1 MQTNQELSQMSHTAL
16 IDALIG
22 ANEIIEDLSNRLDKA
37 EESAEALLSALE
49 KTELELKTV
58 KEQSAKLGEI
68 NSRYQFMQLVLAQ
81 YRGGLLGA
89 DDLVKKIT
97 AYDDKGW
104 EIVKG
109 ASNEQKRL

>member
-1 MQTNQELSQMSHTAL
+1 MSHTAL

-49 KTELELKTV
+49 KTEPELKTV

-68 NSRYQFMQLVLAQ
+68 DSCYQFIQLVLAQ
-81 YRGGLLGA
+81 YREGLISA
-89 DDLVKKIT
+89 DDFVKKIT

-104 EIVKG
+104 EIVK
-109 ASNEQKRL
+109 R

>member
-1 MQTNQELSQMSHTAL
+1 MQQQELSQMSHTAL
-16 IDALIG
+16 TDALIG

-37 EESAEALLSALE
+37 EESVEALLSTLE

-68 NSRYQFMQLVLAQ
+68 NSRYQFIQLALAQ
-81 YRGGLLGA
+81 YREGLISA
-89 DDLVKKIT
+89 DGLVKKIT

-104 EIVKG
+104 EIVK
-109 ASNEQKRL
+109 R

>member
-1 MQTNQELSQMSHTAL
+1 MQTNQELNRMSHTAL
-16 IDALIG
+16 TDALIG

-37 EESAEALLSALE
+37 EQ
-49 KTELELKTV
+49 ELKTA

-68 NSRYQFMQLVLAQ
+68 NSRYQFIQLALAQ
-81 YRGGLLGA
+81 YREGLIGA

-104 EIVKG
+104 EIAKRC
-109 ASNEQKRL
+109 EQ

>member
-1 MQTNQELSQMSHTAL
+1 MQTNQELNRMSHTAL
-16 IDALIG
+16 TDALIG

-37 EESAEALLSALE
+37 E
-49 KTELELKTV
+49 LELKTA

-68 NSRYQFMQLVLAQ
+68 NSRYQFIQLALAQ
-81 YRGGLLGA
+81 YREGLIGA

-104 EIVKG
+104 EI
-109 ASNEQKRL
+109 AKR

>member
-1 MQTNQELSQMSHTAL
+1 MQTNQELNQMSHTAL
-16 IDALIG
+16 TDALIG

-49 KTELELKTV
+49 KTELELKTA

-68 NSRYQFMQLVLAQ
+68 NSRYQFIQLALAQ
-81 YRGGLLGA
+81 YREGLIGA

-104 EIVKG
+104 EIVKR
-109 ASNEQKRL
+109 SEQ

>member
-1 MQTNQELSQMSHTAL
+1 MQTNQELNRMSHTAL
-16 IDALIG
+16 TDALIG

-37 EESAEALLSALE
+37 E
-49 KTELELKTV
+49 LELKTA

-68 NSRYQFMQLVLAQ
+68 NSRYQFIQLALVQ
-81 YRGGLLGA
+81 YREGLIGA

-104 EIVKG
+104 EI
-109 ASNEQKRL
+109 AKR

>member
-1 MQTNQELSQMSHTAL
+1 MQTSQEISQMSHTAL
-16 IDALIG
+16 TDALIG

-37 EESAEALLSALE
+37 E
-49 KTELELKTV
+49 LELKTA

-68 NSRYQFMQLVLAQ
+68 NSRYQFIQLALAQ
-81 YRGGLLGA
+81 YREGLIGA

-104 EIVKG
+104 EI
-109 ASNEQKRL
+109 AKR

>member
-1 MQTNQELSQMSHTAL
+1 MQTSQEISQMSHTAL
-16 IDALIG
+16 TDALIG
-22 ANEIIEDLSNRLDKA
+22 ANEISEDLSNRLDKA
-37 EESAEALLSALE
+37 EQ
-49 KTELELKTV
+49 ELKTI

-68 NSRYQFMQLVLAQ
+68 NSRYQFIQLTLAQ
-81 YRGGLLGA
+81 YREGLISA
-89 DDLVKKIT
+89 DDFVKKIT

>member
-16 IDALIG
+16 TDALVG
-22 ANEIIEDLSNRLDKA
+22 ANEIIEDLSNKLDKA

-49 KTELELKTV
+49 KTEQELKTA

-68 NSRYQFMQLVLAQ
+68 NSRYQFIQLALAQ
-81 YRGGLLGA
+81 YREGLMGA

-104 EIVKG
+104 EIVKRRK
-109 ASNEQKRL
+109 Q